1 MPNSITA
8 TKSRMSGESALP
20 PWGQDLVGPSPL
32 ESKAGGHAHPHIWSA
47 PDCRRWWSAKSCQ
60 KTRNQP
66 RVTKDSRRSPRMGGY
81 DLAISRSSAKSFDH
95 TWQQGRKYSG
105 HLLRRY
111 PVVDLWTK
119 ESSAN
124 PILGGSGYCQ
134 GRRRQHSVYRLGV
147 QAFLGDG
154 SSAYPIDIDHIDS
167 VRPHLCTR
175 NTEFSSRSNNI
186 RDAQAASLTTQ
197 EVQDPPRLG
206 LR

>member
-81 DLAISRSSAKSFDH
+81 DLTISRSSAKSFDH

-124 PILGGSGYCQ
+124 PI
-134 GRRRQHSVYRLGV
+134 
-147 QAFLGDG
+147 
-154 SSAYPIDIDHIDS
+154 DIDHIDS

-186 RDAQAASLTTQ
+186 RDAQAASPTTQ